1 MYRDLFGL
9 DDEPFRITPDPR
21 FLHLDPMVE
30 EALGAITGGI
40 GARAGLI
47 FLVGEVGT
55 GKTTLLRRILDQV
68 GDEVRTVLVLHPTV
82 SFDEILDHV
91 LLELGLP
98 VASGGRD
105 DLLARLAEFLRDH
118 AHAGGNVAVFFDEAQ
133 ALREET
139 LASLPLLL
147 DLVTDAGE
155 PALQVILAGQPELTA
170 RLADPAFEP
179 IRRRAAVTA
188 RLGPLSPEG
197 VRAYIR
203 ARLERAGATDLDL
216 FEPEAVERVA
226 ALSGGVPRL
235 INVLCESSL
244 VAAFADGRPRVG
256 VAQVEAAWAD
266 YAPLHRAEGTPMP
279 APSREP
285 IPSAAPSEPE
295 PERQGRSRR
304 GPPNGAGGDGGRPPR
319 APAAAG
325 DAPPA

>member
-1 MYRDLFGL
+1 VYRDLFGL

-55 GKTTLLRRILDQV
+55 GKTTLLRRILDQI

-139 LASLPLLL
+139 TQRFAEMEKAIQRNSEETRRNSEDIRYLGVRIEGLEGTIQTVAEGVVGNNERL
-147 DLVTDAGE
+147 DAFRGE
-155 PALQVILAGQPELTA
+155 VSREFKEVRATMQLHYREL
-170 RLADPAFEP
+170 D
-179 IRRRAAVTA
+179 RRITHLEQGAAAKKVVKRAAKKASGKKAA
-188 RLGPLSPEG
+188 RG
-197 VRAYIR
+197 
-203 ARLERAGATDLDL
+203 
-216 FEPEAVERVA
+216 
-226 ALSGGVPRL
+226 
-235 INVLCESSL
+235 N
-244 VAAFADGRPRVG
+244 
-256 VAQVEAAWAD
+256 
-266 YAPLHRAEGTPMP
+266 
-279 APSREP
+279 
-285 IPSAAPSEPE
+285 
-295 PERQGRSRR
+295 
-304 GPPNGAGGDGGRPPR
+304 
-319 APAAAG
+319 
-325 DAPPA
+325 